1 MFQVFLRAT
10 TLCFSIVVVFSQ
22 SGLAQEPST
31 KPATSAASEFTAEK
45 VSQKESEKEA
55 PKEVDAKEE
64 WQPAMR
70 LFLNEASGGQ
80 ASLVSQTAHV
90 AQTRMVTEEVRQGN
104 KTVKVP
110 RQVTAFAPKSIEVV
124 TPGATLI
131 DCDDVD
137 VRVSLT
143 EDGTKKFEFDINAQ
157 LILRY
162 GDTIIE
168 ASSAQCIDGKL
179 TLTNATVESNGVKM
193 TSSELVME
201 LAVENL
207 RIGSV
212 EAARAAPVPQAPT
225 PFLGEPNGQPFFNE
239 SAPNFPSASIP
250 VPVYSEPGLKPA
262 KRNSLPPKSV
272 PGSVPVFNTN

>member
-1 MFQVFLRAT
+1 MFQVIFRAT
-10 TLCFSIVVVFSQ
+10 TLCFSIIVVFSQ

-31 KPATSAASEFTAEK
+31 KPATSAASEFTVE
-45 VSQKESEKEA
+45 KESEKEA
-55 PKEVDAKEE
+55 PKEVDAKEK

-90 AQTRMVTEEVRQGN
+90 AQTRMVIEEVRQGN

-110 RQVTAFAPKSIEVV
+110 RRVTAFAPKSIEVV

-143 EDGTKKFEFDINAQ
+143 EDGTKKFELEISAQ

-162 GDTIIE
+162 GATVIE
-168 ASSAQCIDGKL
+168 ASSAQFIDGKL

-212 EAARAAPVPQAPT
+212 EAAGAAPVLQPAT
-225 PFLGEPNGQPFFNE
+225 PFQDPNAQPFYDG
-239 SAPNFPSASIP
+239 SAPKFPSASIP
-250 VPVYSEPGLKPA
+250 VPAYSDPGLKPA
-262 KRNSLPPKSV
+262 NRNSLQPKSV
-272 PGSVPVFNTN
+272 PGSLPEFNTN